1 MRVHLFELLGSSE
14 RKWGVAGVWKIYP
27 VELQERA
34 RLHFPYTLYYLLS
47 CGICAPEE
55 TEAAG
60 SSTVDSKYLYLQ
72 HTQRTLFAMV
82 SYQFTPVV
90 FYIK

>member
-1 MRVHLFELLGSSE
+1 MFLGS
-14 RKWGVAGVWKIYP
+14 KKIYP

-34 RLHFPYTLYYLLS
+34 RLHFSLYLLS

-60 SSTVDSKYLYLQ
+60 PSTVDSKYLYFYNKIQL
-72 HTQRTLFAMV
+72 RTA
-82 SYQFTPVV
+82 
-90 FYIK
+90 